1 VWTGYYGEVG
11 LDSDSDTCST
21 GAYSFQKPV
30 REIAY
35 SSYCAWKFCYKL
47 SAWQHRSTV
56 FLNIIKA
63 CKVKVCVRVITWNVW
78 FCFYLKC
85 IKICSMAGLC
95 QDPLQEL
102 TSLPSSSR
110 IKGLSIQQQQRM
122 AMHYTRGQRSWP
134 AISSCY
140 QSIETTLFV
149 NGVNWPHRTKVLTRK
164 FPFPARSSVSSSLP
178 GRTPLYDRRRH
189 GKVPADRPN
198 GFYLSVETEACR
210 SAWATTPVA
219 GQASRASISTTMGMT
234 PPSDWCMGR
243 QQRVWNSR
251 TR

>member
-1 VWTGYYGEVG
+1 MCGFVFISNASKY
-11 LDSDSDTCST
+11 
-21 GAYSFQKPV
+21 V
-30 REIAY
+30 RWPG
-35 SSYCAWKFCYKL
+35 CARTRYRSL
-47 SAWQHRSTV
+47 HRSPA
-56 FLNIIKA
+56 LA
-63 CKVKVCVRVITWNVW
+63 GLKVCPYNNNEWQCTI
-78 FCFYLKC
+78 
-85 IKICSMAGLC
+85 
-95 QDPLQEL
+95 PE
-102 TSLPSSSR
+102 
-110 IKGLSIQQQQRM
+110 
-122 AMHYTRGQRSWP
+122 AMQRSWP

-164 FPFPARSSVSSSLP
+164 LPFPARSSVSSSLP